1 MVTDEVRT
9 TTDMPVET
17 PTEPESTP
25 VETAE
30 TAAVAVATEPPA
42 EEPVPESAPPEEPV
56 AEEAVAE
63 EPVAEDVPEPTP
75 VAEEPPAEVPPPE
88 PPNNKHWYVV
98 KVQSGREES
107 IREAIER
114 KVKIENLEEYF
125 GQIYIPI
132 EKITEMRNGRRYTR
146 TRKKL
151 PGYIMAEVEFNDRI
165 LYLFRETTG
174 VGDFVGG
181 TNNKPPPPMS
191 PREVAQWLKPADPE
205 KAAADQP
212 VAIKHDF
219 EKGDRVRVKDGV
231 FKDMEGDVKDILE
244 DKNQAKV
251 EVSIFGR
258 PVIIDVEY
266 WQVERV

>member
-9 TTDMPVET
+9 NAET
-17 PTEPESTP
+17 PEEEP
-25 VETAE
+25 
-30 TAAVAVATEPPA
+30 AADKAAPEAHA
-42 EEPVPESAPPEEPV
+42 EEPAAAPAPEPATAEAAEPAEAAPPTATATEEPG
-56 AEEAVAE
+56 
-63 EPVAEDVPEPTP
+63 PS
-75 VAEEPPAEVPPPE
+75 
-88 PPNNKHWYVV
+88 NKHWYVV
-98 KVQSGREES
+98 KVQSGREEA

-114 KVKIENLEEYF
+114 KVKIEGLEEYF
-125 GQIYIPI
+125 GQIYIPV
-132 EKITEMRNGRRYTR
+132 EKVTEMRNGKRYTR

-165 LYLFRETTG
+165 LYLFRETSG

-181 TNNKPPPPMS
+181 TQNKPPPPMS
-191 PREVAQWLKPADPE
+191 PREVSQWLTPKGPE
-205 KAAADQP
+205 GAEAETK

-251 EVSIFGR
+251 EVTIFGR